1 MSNFWSNH
9 LFKLG
14 ISGNVHYL
22 LPPSQFMTHYQIIFN
37 IVLWQKF
44 SHGKKILNE
53 CIQNKAYQFIS
64 PTRTIRFRFDKC
76 YSCKNT
82 MYSKKR
88 KRTIK
93 LNEIRIKLIS
103 NPNAIFARIIVS
115 KRASTFNEG
124 DYNFLS
130 GIYLNVISLSYNMQF
145 IRSIRILYL

>member
-1 MSNFWSNH
+1 M
-9 LFKLG
+9 
-14 ISGNVHYL
+14 NV
-22 LPPSQFMTHYQIIFN
+22 F
-37 IVLWQKF
+37 
-44 SHGKKILNE
+44 
-53 CIQNKAYQFIS
+53 
-64 PTRTIRFRFDKC
+64 RTKRINSSAQQELYD
-76 YSCKNT
+76 SDSIDVTVVKNT